1 MWALYWNTSC
11 SSSEPRLDPDIPWQL
26 TTGYNSC
33 LRGFDTLFWLPWT
46 LHTHDPQTYT
56 QVQYLHT
63 LKTKRLCWVG
73 VEQAF
78 LCGRGC
84 PGACSTDQTGLQ
96 LSICLPLPPR
106 CWDQRCV
113 PLPLGGFFFLK
124 VVASSSVSVE
134 MGMGTPKAW
143 PNSETVD
150 LKELMNL
157 SLGSHPPICI
167 SLCLRHKSL
176 KSLLTARLERNA
188 VTHSILAAQRH
199 CAE

>member
-1 MWALYWNTSC
+1 MAVAVLEPALQT
-11 SSSEPRLDPDIPWQL
+11 RLAS
-26 TTGYNSC
+26 NSRSAC
-33 LRGFDTLFWLPWT
+33 LCL
-46 LHTHDPQTYT
+46 
-56 QVQYLHT
+56 
-63 LKTKRLCWVG
+63 
-73 VEQAF
+73 
-78 LCGRGC
+78 
-84 PGACSTDQTGLQ
+84 PGAGIRGVCHCPS
-96 LSICLPLPPR
+96 
-106 CWDQRCV
+106 V
-113 PLPLGGFFFLK
+113 VFFFLK

>member
-1 MWALYWNTSC
+1 MLGWCGTGFPVWPWLSWSLLYRPDWPPTLDLPASA
-11 SSSEPRLDPDIPWQL
+11 SQVLGSEVCAIAPRW
-26 TTGYNSC
+26 
-33 LRGFDTLFWLPWT
+33 F
-46 LHTHDPQTYT
+46 
-56 QVQYLHT
+56 
-63 LKTKRLCWVG
+63 
-73 VEQAF
+73 
-78 LCGRGC
+78 
-84 PGACSTDQTGLQ
+84 
-96 LSICLPLPPR
+96 
-106 CWDQRCV
+106 
-113 PLPLGGFFFLK
+113 FFFLK

-134 MGMGTPKAW
+134 MGMGTPEAW
-143 PNSETVD
+143 SNSETVD